1 MKIMEYWDT
10 YPLAGNSPIDSAYE
24 VIKNL
29 YKSKKAFEKDYY
41 ANGDEEIA
49 TAIRKVTKLMKNA
62 LPSLCKK
69 VKKILGK
76 MSFVLPFMVVQREI
90 IVKDPKVSATLKE
103 MITDGGAS
111 IRGYDVP
118 NKGEKEYPTR
128 ANKWNRLKSPFDHA
142 VKLYD
147 LWDLIM
153 SEKIPFSAMESG
165 PGLLEKIL
173 IHIESGKKG
182 LINVD

>member
-1 MKIMEYWDT
+1 MKIMGYWDT
-10 YPLAGNSPIDSAYE
+10 YPLAGDSPMDSVCD
-24 VIKNL
+24 VIRSL
-29 YKSKKAFEKDYY
+29 YKSKKAFEKDFY
-41 ANGDEEIA
+41 ADEDEEVA
-49 TAIRKVTKLMKNA
+49 AAIRKVAKLLKNA

-69 VKKILGK
+69 AEKMLGE
-76 MSFVLPFMVVQREI
+76 MSFVLPFMVIQREI
-90 IVKDPKVSATLKE
+90 IVKDPKISATLKE
-103 MITDGGAS
+103 MIADGGAS
-111 IRGYDVP
+111 MREYNIPDEGK
-118 NKGEKEYPTR
+118 KGYPTR

-153 SEKIPFSAMESG
+153 SEKIPFSAMESR